1 MEGNV
6 AGWWTEEEDKEGEEE
21 EELAGKG
28 MVKAK
33 AIRRAKEGRNFF
45 KKSWGVMGK
54 CRTPLG
60 ITVGES
66 NDSTGSP
73 AAEWRFR
80 RTAWKKRSRR
90 PGIVKTPRS

>member
-45 KKSWGVMGK
+45 KN
-54 CRTPLG
+54 LG
-60 ITVGES
+60 GLWA
-66 NDSTGSP
+66 N
-73 AAEWRFR
+73 AEPP
-80 RTAWKKRSRR
+80 S
-90 PGIVKTPRS
+90 V